1 MQRLS
6 GRLREVVV
14 YKNQS
19 SGGLFPS
26 KGPGT
31 STLWKIIYCMQCL
44 SNNMCSCMVSL
55 KISLFIL
62 SSIVHTETVE
72 IRECVKWSLTRGWN
86 NGKSLTIG
94 PKKWSQSLTGG
105 GHLLEVLTVRLWLGK
120 FGCFWLGVAYGR
132 WSLTRGGRT
141 WRFDCMLKLTS
152 SSPSALQIDTPF
164 KFVPP
169 LALGLK

>member
-14 YKNQS
+14 YKNWTT
-19 SGGLFPS
+19 GGLFPS

-31 STLWKIIYCMQCL
+31 CTLWKIIYCMQCL
-44 SNNMCSCMVSL
+44 SNNLCSCMVSL

-62 SSIVHTETVE
+62 SSHSAHRDRGDKRMRPVE
-72 IRECVKWSLTRGWN
+72 VKN
-86 NGKSLTIG
+86 NGKSLTIR

-105 GHLLEVLTVRLWLGK
+105 GHLLEVLTLRLWLGK
-120 FGCFWLGVAYGR
+120 FGCFRLGVTYGR

-169 LALGLK
+169 L